1 MASPAQ
7 ITTKASGVA
16 TAPLVPTQTAAF
28 GHLIFVLAALAA
40 LMSSIDYTIVAVA
53 IPQLVVSF
61 DASLALVSWTLTSY
75 QLVQLIMLPLS
86 GKLSDSFGR
95 KRVFLF
101 CVGIFTFGSL
111 LCAIAPNIWFLI
123 VARGVQA
130 VGGGGLVPS
139 SVGIVA
145 EQYPLRRAQAIGL
158 LTSMQPIGSIIGPNV
173 GGFIL
178 EHWTWRE
185 MFIINIPIGAAVVVG
200 VGLILHEKSTVR
212 RSRHIDVTG
221 LVLFGSAITLLLL
234 ALTAAGDDPT
244 LWQGPWIWLGV
255 GISIVL
261 FVAFIW
267 WIKRAED
274 PLMEYRLVAQPPYVA
289 VNLYNLLFGAA
300 VFGFFSFLPT
310 YAVLVFGLDPFLSG
324 AVLTPRAIVTVV
336 TSILASVYIIR
347 LGYRAPMLIGMAL
360 TAIMLVILGFAK
372 TEVQIGPVAFGG
384 FWFLAA
390 ILVVGAVGSGLSTPA
405 SSNAAIDLAPDRAAA
420 LTGIRN
426 MFRLTGGVIS
436 IAGVVVALTLF
447 PDQATGLA
455 TIFGWLAL
463 PVLMAA
469 PLAFAIPDTSG
480 QRRKRLL
487 VDE

>member
-7 ITTKASGVA
+7 ITTETPGVV
-16 TAPLVPTQTAAF
+16 TAPIAPSQTAAF
-28 GHLIFVLAALAA
+28 GHLLFVLAALAA

-61 DASLALVSWTLTSY
+61 DTSLAVVSWTLTSY

-130 VGGGGLVPS
+130 VGGGGLLPS

-158 LTSMQPIGSIIGPNV
+158 LTSMQPIGSIIGPNL

-185 MFIINIPIGAAVVVG
+185 MFIINLPIGVAVVVG
-200 VGLILHEKSTVR
+200 VGLILHEKSVTR
-212 RSRHIDVTG
+212 RERHIDMPG
-221 LVLFGSAITLLLL
+221 LVLFSSAITLLLL
-234 ALTAAGDDPT
+234 SLTAAADDPS
-244 LWQGPWIWLGV
+244 LWQGPWVWLGIAV
-255 GISIVL
+255 SILL
-261 FVAFIW
+261 FVAFLW
-267 WIKRAED
+267 WIRHADD
-274 PLMEYRLVAQPPYVA
+274 PLMEYRLVAERPYVA
-289 VNLYNLLFGAA
+289 VNLYNFLFGAA
-300 VFGFFSFLPT
+300 IFGFFSFLPT

-324 AVLTPRAIVTVV
+324 AVLTPRAIVMVV
-336 TSILASVYIIR
+336 TSILASVYIIK

-372 TEVQIGPVAFGG
+372 TSVQFGSITLGG
-384 FWFLAA
+384 FWLLAA
-390 ILVVGAVGSGLSTPA
+390 ILVLGAVGNGLSTPS
-405 SSNAAIDLAPDRAAA
+405 SSNAAIDLAPEKAAA

-436 IAGVVVALTLF
+436 IAGVVVGLTLF

-455 TIFGWLAL
+455 TIFAWLAL
-463 PVLMAA
+463 PVLLAA
-469 PLAFAIPDTSG
+469 PLAFAIPDAP
-480 QRRKRLL
+480 RRRRI
-487 VDE
+487 

>member
-1 MASPAQ
+1 
-7 ITTKASGVA
+7 VA
-16 TAPLVPTQTAAF
+16 L
-28 GHLIFVLAALAA
+28 GHAIFALAALAA

-61 DASLALVSWTLTSY
+61 DTSLAVVSWTLTAY
-75 QLVQLIMLPLS
+75 QLVQLIMLPLA

-95 KRVFLF
+95 KRVFLM
-101 CVGIFTFGSL
+101 CVGTFTFGSL
-111 LCAIAPNIWFLI
+111 LCAVAPNIWFLI

-158 LTSMQPIGSIIGPNV
+158 LTSMQPIGSIIGPNL

-185 MFIINIPIGAAVVVG
+185 MFIINVPIGAAVVLG
-200 VGLILHEKSTVR
+200 VGLLLHERPTARKA
-212 RSRHIDVTG
+212 RHFDVPG
-221 LVLFGSAITLLLL
+221 LTLYGSAITLLLL
-234 ALTAAGDDPT
+234 SLTAAGDDPG
-244 LWQGPWIWLGV
+244 LWQGPWVWLGI

-261 FVAFIW
+261 FVAFLW
-267 WIKRAED
+267 WIKRAAD
-274 PLMEYRLVAQPPYVA
+274 PVMEYRLVAQRPYLA
-289 VNLYNLLFGAA
+289 VNIYNLLFGAA

-324 AVLTPRAIVTVV
+324 AVLTPRAIVMVI
-336 TSILASVYIIR
+336 TSILTSVYIIK
-347 LGYRAPMLIGMAL
+347 LGYRLPMLLGMAL
-360 TAIMLVILGFAK
+360 VAIMLLLLGQAQ
-372 TEVQIGPVAFGG
+372 TQVTVGPVTFGG
-384 FWFLAA
+384 FWFLAS
-390 ILVVGAVGSGLSTPA
+390 ILLLSALGNGLSTPS
-405 SSNAAIDLAPDRAAA
+405 SSNAAIDMAPDRAAA

-436 IAGVVVALTLF
+436 IAAMVVALTLF
-447 PDQATGLA
+447 SDQALGLA

-463 PVLMAA
+463 PVLLAA
-469 PLAFAIPDTSG
+469 PLAFAIPDAPR
-480 QRRKRLL
+480 RRK
-487 VDE
+487 V